1 MKCIFN
7 YKMCI
12 STNTFLY
19 TVAHLVMRNE
29 NRANLEMR
37 YLFYFENITTCEAIH
52 AVLIEN

>member
-1 MKCIFN
+1 
-7 YKMCI
+7 
-12 STNTFLY
+12 
-19 TVAHLVMRNE
+19 MRNE